1 MSKNQSKATKPK
13 GGRGR
18 RANYETK
25 TVRIPLPLL
34 KEVEALLERFY
45 QENAEYEKIP
55 ISGSW
60 WQVLGLSR
68 DAKPSEVKQTYR
80 RLSVLYHPDTNLR
93 RDAHQRIVAL
103 NRAYEEYK
111 QFLSFQDKEE
121 S

>member
-1 MSKNQSKATKPK
+1 MLKTQRKATKPK

-34 KEVEALLERFY
+34 KEVETLLERFY
-45 QENAEYEKIP
+45 QENAEYEKMP

-60 WQVLGLSR
+60 WQVLGVNS
-68 DAKPSEVKQTYR
+68 DANLKEVKQAYYK
-80 RLSVLYHPDTNLR
+80 LSRLYHPDTNLR

-111 QFLSFQDKEE
+111 SL
-121 S
+121 

>member
-1 MSKNQSKATKPK
+1 MQKSQTHATKPK

-45 QENAEYEKIP
+45 QENAEYEKKP

-60 WQVLGLSR
+60 WQVLGVSS
-68 DAKPSEVKQTYR
+68 DAKLTEVKQAYR
-80 RLSVLYHPDTNLR
+80 QLSLLYHPDTNLR
-93 RDAHQRIVAL
+93 RDAHQRIIAV

-111 QFLSFQDKEE
+111 RIKQ
-121 S
+121 

>member
-1 MSKNQSKATKPK
+1 MSKTQSQALKPK

-34 KEVEALLERFY
+34 KEVETLLERFY
-45 QENAEYEKIP
+45 QENAEYEKLP
-55 ISGSW
+55 TSGSW
-60 WQVLGLSR
+60 WQVLGVSR
-68 DAKPSEVKQTYR
+68 DAKLTEVKQVYR

-93 RDAHQRIVAL
+93 RDADQRIVAL

-111 QFLSFQDKEE
+111 QTKQ
-121 S
+121 

>member
-1 MSKNQSKATKPK
+1 MSKSRKKATKPK

-18 RANYETK
+18 RANYDTK

-34 KEVEALLERFY
+34 QEVENLLERFY
-45 QENAEYEKIP
+45 QENAEYEKMP

-60 WQVLGLSR
+60 WQVLGVSS
-68 DAKPSEVKQTYR
+68 DAKLTEVKQAYR

-93 RDAHQRIVAL
+93 RDAHQRIIAL

-111 QFLSFQDKEE
+111 KLLIE
-121 S
+121 

>member
-1 MSKNQSKATKPK
+1 MSNTKSQAKSPK

-34 KEVEALLERFY
+34 KEVETLRERFY
-45 QENAEYEKIP
+45 QENAEYEKMP
-55 ISGSW
+55 ASGSW
-60 WQVLGLSR
+60 WQILGVSR
-68 DAKPSEVKQTYR
+68 DAQPTEVKQAYR

-111 QFLSFQDKEE
+111 QINH
-121 S
+121 

>member
-1 MSKNQSKATKPK
+1 MPKTKNQATKPK

-34 KEVEALLERFY
+34 KEVETLLERFY
-45 QENAEYEKIP
+45 QENASYEKLP
-55 ISGSW
+55 TAGSW
-60 WQVLGLSR
+60 WQVLGVSHN
-68 DAKPSEVKQTYR
+68 AQPTEVKQAYR

-103 NRAYEEYK
+103 NRAYSEY
-111 QFLSFQDKEE
+111 QQINH
-121 S
+121 

>member
-1 MSKNQSKATKPK
+1 MPKIQSQTTKPK

-18 RANYETK
+18 RANYDTK

-45 QENAEYEKIP
+45 QENSEYEKLP

-60 WQVLGLSR
+60 WQVLGVSR
-68 DAKPSEVKQTYR
+68 DAKLTKVKQAYR
-80 RLSVLYHPDTNLR
+80 QLSVLYHPDTNLR

-103 NRAYEEYK
+103 NRAYAEYK
-111 QFLSFQDKEE
+111 QTIQ
-121 S
+121 

>member
-1 MSKNQSKATKPK
+1 MPKTQSQATKPK

-34 KEVEALLERFY
+34 KEVETLLERFY
-45 QENAEYEKIP
+45 QENASYEKMP
-55 ISGSW
+55 TSGSW
-60 WQVLGLSR
+60 WQILGVSR
-68 DAKPSEVKQTYR
+68 DAKHTEVKQAYR

-103 NRAYEEYK
+103 NRAYAEYK
-111 QFLSFQDKEE
+111 QTLQ
-121 S
+121 